1 MRRSLAVL
9 VASVVLLSPGR
20 TAAGARLVFAS
31 PARGAT
37 FPFDLHNNHVCVRG
51 RIGKSD
57 SVWVVLDTGASGVS
71 VSESRARALGLRIE
85 PGGTASGNGGEVE
98 SGRVSGVK
106 VRLPGVDLV
115 GADFASVPLD
125 SVAARTG
132 RPMDVILGHPF
143 FACAAVELDYEAK
156 VVRVFDPKHV
166 PADSGGTV
174 LPLVFVSSLPYVG
187 ATIGLAGRKPIIGD
201 LLLDTGSAP
210 GLTLTD
216 EFVREEHVLD
226 AVPDTKAGSIGGVGG
241 TVENRVGQIERLTLG
256 PFAFAKPYTVFRLPG
271 PGTVS
276 AEGTMGSVGGEILR
290 RFRVRLDYGRR
301 RVTLEPNAA
310 YEK

>member
-1 MRRSLAVL
+1 VVL
-9 VASVVLLSPGR
+9 VACIFLAGPGH
-20 TAAGARLVFAS
+20 AATKPHLVFAS
-31 PARGAT
+31 PDRGAA

-51 RIGKSD
+51 RLGKSD
-57 SVWVVLDTGASGVS
+57 SVWVVLDTGASGAS
-71 VSESRARALGLRIE
+71 VSERRARALGLRIT
-85 PGGTASGNGGEVE
+85 PGGTTSGNGGVVQ
-98 SGRVSGVK
+98 SGRVAGVK

-125 SVAARTG
+125 SIEADTG

-143 FACAAVELDYEAK
+143 FAGAVVELDYAAK
-156 VVRVFDPKHV
+156 MVRMFDPKHV
-166 PADSGGTV
+166 PPDSGGTV
-174 LPLVFVSSLPYVG
+174 LPLVFVSHLPYVG
-187 ATIGLAGRKPIIGD
+187 AAIGLVDRRPINGD
-201 LLLDTGSAP
+201 LLLDTGAAP

-226 AVPDTKAGSIGGVGG
+226 AVKDTKVGHMGGVGG
-241 TVENRVGQIERLTLG
+241 TVENRVGQIERLELG
-256 PFAFAKPYTVFRLPG
+256 PFAFARPYTVFLLPG

-276 AEGTMGSVGGEILR
+276 AAGTMGSVGGEILR

-301 RVTLEPNAA
+301 CVRLEPNAA